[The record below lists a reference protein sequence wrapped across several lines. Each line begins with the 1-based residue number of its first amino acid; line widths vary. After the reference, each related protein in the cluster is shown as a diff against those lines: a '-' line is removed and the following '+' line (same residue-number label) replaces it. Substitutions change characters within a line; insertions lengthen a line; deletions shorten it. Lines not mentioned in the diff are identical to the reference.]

1 MISLTNIQLIIMDNV
16 LIILHLVLMV
26 IFHLLHIMV
35 SLDVLNHNV
44 FNYLI
49 LNYIPN
55 DINFLDQQT
64 ILYYL
69 LITFAGN
76 II

>member
-35 SLDVLNHNV
+35 SLDVLNHNE
-44 FNYLI
+44 FNHLI

-64 ILYYL
+64 ILY
-69 LITFAGN
+69 N
-76 II
+76 